1 MKNWNHMLRVKYKK
15 KKINV
20 KCTQSCRGTWGHS
33 SNIAFDIIA
42 VNAGSWTL
50 TRYDYQLYTK
60 KKDVKEGKEGSKQ
73 QSFLRTHGEKN
84 EGTWQKVK
92 KKYNW

>member
-1 MKNWNHMLRVKYKK
+1 
-15 KKINV
+15 
-20 KCTQSCRGTWGHS
+20 
-33 SNIAFDIIA
+33 

-84 EGTWQKVK
+84 EGT
-92 KKYNW
+92 